1 MKYHVLTN
9 NGGREVNEDYAA
21 VLTREDGSFCAVLA
35 DGLGGH
41 GRGEVASELVVR
53 NSLSLWETF
62 SGKTEDF
69 LNLCFQDSQEKLLQ
83 KQLAEHAQDSMKTTM
98 TALVCDGKQVQWGHI
113 GDSRLYMFQDNKIA
127 TRTLDHSVPQMLV
140 ATGEIKEKDIR
151 GHEDRNRLLKVMGT
165 PWDKPKYE
173 LADPV
178 PCKKEMAFLLSS
190 DGFWE
195 LVEDRDMVSCLKKA
209 ATPKEWLEAMEQIVL
224 KNGVGKKMD
233 NYTAIGVFL
242 GDEKEKKTSFFK
254 KLFG

>member
-178 PCKKEMAFLLSS
+178 PCRKEMAFLLSS

-233 NYTAIGVFL
+233 NYTAIGVLL

>member
-1 MKYHVLTN
+1 
-9 NGGREVNEDYAA
+9 
-21 VLTREDGSFCAVLA
+21 
-35 DGLGGH
+35 
-41 GRGEVASELVVR
+41 
-53 NSLSLWETF
+53 
-62 SGKTEDF
+62 
-69 LNLCFQDSQEKLLQ
+69 
-83 KQLAEHAQDSMKTTM
+83 MKTTM